1 MATGIIGHT
10 YILHT
15 HSELFS
21 GKAGVN
27 EVLGAQY
34 GGKTPGQ
41 EGKRKIE
48 PALIN
53 CRNDNFFKAQQYGR
67 WIILNRQNP
76 TEMLGE
82 QVLPA
87 MNDIFVQYFSCII
100 YQVLHHDQI
109 MLEQE
114 WCFLASQTPY
124 DAFMEK
130 YNSFENTEK
139 MTDYF
144 HPVEEC
150 RWKLHLVT
158 LPR

>member
-1 MATGIIGHT
+1 MG
-10 YILHT
+10 
-15 HSELFS
+15 SD
-21 GKAGVN
+21 
-27 EVLGAQY
+27 
-34 GGKTPGQ
+34 
-41 EGKRKIE
+41 GKRKIQ

-82 QVLPA
+82 QVL
-87 MNDIFVQYFSCII
+87 Q
-100 YQVLHHDQI
+100 HDQI

-114 WCFLASQTPY
+114 WCFLASHTPY

-130 YNSFENTEK
+130 YNSFENAEK
-139 MTDYF
+139 RTSDFF

-150 RWKLHLVT
+150 KWKLHLVT